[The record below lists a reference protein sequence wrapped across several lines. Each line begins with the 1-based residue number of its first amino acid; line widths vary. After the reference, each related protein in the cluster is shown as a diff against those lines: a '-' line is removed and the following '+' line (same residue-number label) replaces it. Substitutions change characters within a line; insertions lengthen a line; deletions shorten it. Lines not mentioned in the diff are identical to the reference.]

1 MRIFIFKDDNF
12 GYDNM
17 AYGESRDENSRDVVA
32 DMNEHLELQAVGNE
46 EVHANINGALE
57 Q

>member
-1 MRIFIFKDDNF
+1 
-12 GYDNM
+12 M